1 MDELTLCV
9 LPIALLVAIFGTIV
23 LMRWFK
29 HREIMALAEKGLLP
43 EQYAQYMSAA
53 RGRSGR
59 GLLGWGIALA
69 ALGLAL
75 MIGLYPIGFVGR
87 PGPEHGSW
95 YPLNFGPWML
105 GGLIPLFIGLAL
117 LITYF
122 LTRNNNNKEKAP
134 AQEPASVAEDEPVE
148 PGSPSASGTA
158 EESQG

>member
-1 MDELTLCV
+1 MEELAMCV
-9 LPIALLVAIFGTIV
+9 APNAFLVAIFGTVV
-23 LMRWFK
+23 LLRWFK

-43 EQYAQYMSAA
+43 AQYAQYMSAS
-53 RGRSGR
+53 RGR

-75 MIGLYPIGFVGR
+75 MIGLWPLGFVVEE
-87 PGPEHGSW
+87 P

-122 LTRNNNNKEKAP
+122 LTRNNEKTL
-134 AQEPASVAEDEPVE
+134 VE
-148 PGSPSASGTA
+148 EGEISGD
-158 EESQG
+158 

>member
-1 MDELTLCV
+1 MDWLEMSSCV
-9 LPIALLVAIFGTIV
+9 VPIAFVAIVFGTVV
-23 LMRWFK
+23 LLRWFK

-43 EQYAQYMSAA
+43 AQYMSAS
-53 RGRSGR
+53 RGR

-75 MIGLYPIGFVGR
+75 MIGLWPIGFVVRVPHTG
-87 PGPEHGSW
+87 ESL

-122 LTRNNNNKEKAP
+122 LTRKEETSEA
-134 AQEPASVAEDEPVE
+134 ASVEETEV
-148 PGSPSASGTA
+148 SGN
-158 EESQG
+158 